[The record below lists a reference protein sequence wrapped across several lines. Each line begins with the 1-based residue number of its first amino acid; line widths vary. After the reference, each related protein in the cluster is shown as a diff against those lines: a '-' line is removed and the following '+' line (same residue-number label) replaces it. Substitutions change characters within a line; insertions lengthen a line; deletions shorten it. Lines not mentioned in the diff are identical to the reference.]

1 MQPQKIRKAISNGNP
16 LAYAEVVHQIHA
28 NKQFGLKL
36 FKWQRDYIY
45 SIITA
50 ETLKQFLALVKK
62 FNIQNCHEVFAGSGL
77 TAACLSKYVNYE
89 ASDNHSFVVKKYY
102 YKVKKLNYQTAIK
115 NIVKPTL
122 VIAILPVGWD
132 CVEILISHVTKTK
145 PLWLIVYSDNF
156 SKKMLKAGLSVIKL
170 KHTVIVPGDMWD
182 QVKNQPSKKD
192 ITNSC
197 LSLFIYKA

>member
-89 ASDNHSFVVKKYY
+89 ASDNH
-102 YKVKKLNYQTAIK
+102 
-115 NIVKPTL
+115 
-122 VIAILPVGWD
+122 
-132 CVEILISHVTKTK
+132 
-145 PLWLIVYSDNF
+145 
-156 SKKMLKAGLSVIKL
+156 
-170 KHTVIVPGDMWD
+170 
-182 QVKNQPSKKD
+182 
-192 ITNSC
+192 
-197 LSLFIYKA
+197 